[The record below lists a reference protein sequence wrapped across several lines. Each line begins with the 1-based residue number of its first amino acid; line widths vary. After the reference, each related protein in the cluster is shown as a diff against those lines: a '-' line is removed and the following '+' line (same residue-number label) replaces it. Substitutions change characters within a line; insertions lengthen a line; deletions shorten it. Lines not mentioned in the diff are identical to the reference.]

1 MTPHR
6 VIAIGRDPYW
16 LEAVAAATWA
26 AVTIETIACLD
37 EYPGCLDH
45 LPPADAD
52 ALLLVDAT
60 GHADVAAVAH
70 ALRAR
75 GWRYTVVV
83 AADPSTREARAVLRE
98 GGAYD
103 YWPKSW
109 SSTAIRRALA
119 RCVHEIWEEDT

>member
-1 MTPHR
+1 MNPHR

-16 LEAVAAATWA
+16 LNAVAAAAWP
-26 AVTIETIACLD
+26 AVTVETIACPD
-37 EYPGCLDH
+37 AYPACLDH
-45 LPPADAD
+45 LPPADAR

-60 GHADVAAVAH
+60 GHADVAAVTH
-70 ALRAR
+70 TLRSR
-75 GWRYTVVV
+75 GWRYAVVV

-109 SSTAIRRALA
+109 SSKAIRRALA
-119 RCVHEIWEEDT
+119 RCVSEIGEGTT

>member
-1 MTPHR
+1 MNQHR

-16 LEAVAAATWA
+16 LDAVAAATWA
-26 AVTIETIACLD
+26 AVTVETIACPD

-45 LPPADAD
+45 LPPADAE

-60 GHADVAAVAH
+60 AHADIATVTH
-70 ALRAR
+70 TLRER

-83 AADPSTREARAVLRE
+83 AADPSTREARAVFRE

-109 SSTAIRRALA
+109 SSRAIQRAIA
-119 RCVHEIWEEDT
+119 RCVGEIWEGDA